1 MLSTIALSKQK
12 LESKNDLDDFN
23 LMLMKNQAKYNVF
36 FFMGT
41 KVFVHLTN
49 LDLPQISKKNTL
61 WFIK

>member
-36 FFMGT
+36 F
-41 KVFVHLTN
+41 
-49 LDLPQISKKNTL
+49 L
-61 WFIK
+61 WGQKYLFI